1 MIVNIKI
8 GVYLLSVAAIITNP
22 HTTIFFISYTGT
34 RTDIIGS
41 FEKKKDLV
49 EIALI
54 NALCYW

>member
-34 RTDIIGS
+34 RTDIMGS
-41 FEKKKDLV
+41 FEKKK
-49 EIALI
+49 I
-54 NALCYW
+54 